1 MDSSMSCKLFIFRHS
16 QSTDNARHVFSGWRD
31 PALTAF
37 GKAQAR
43 KIGTV
48 LAKRR
53 IDVAFTSSRRRAK
66 ETLRLAL
73 GKRWGKV
80 PVVVDDRLIERSYGR
95 LQGKSKVRAAQMF
108 GEKRWQRIHRGYAT
122 NIPGGESIKMVQ
134 KRVYAFIREL
144 ERFLKVH
151 PCNVAISCHGN
162 SMRPLR
168 KYYQHLT
175 NKQMMALENPQDTDV
190 EVDLDFLPAKGRRR
204 CVTSRPTH
212 ATSEHINE
220 ERRFIM
226 SFFPGR
232 RIVKERLPGQMRK
245 KF

>member
-1 MDSSMSCKLFIFRHS
+1 MRCKVFIFRHS
-16 QSTDNARHVFSGWRD
+16 QSTDNARKIFSGWRD
-31 PALTAF
+31 PALTSF

-43 KIGTV
+43 KIGRV
-48 LAKRR
+48 LAKER
-53 IDVAFTSSRRRAK
+53 IDLAFTSSRRRAK
-66 ETLRLAL
+66 ETLRSAL

-80 PVVVDDRLIERSYGR
+80 PVIVDDRLIERSYGR
-95 LQGKSKVRAAQMF
+95 LQGKSKVRAAEMF

-122 NIPGGESIKMVQ
+122 SIPGGESIAMVE
-134 KRVYAFIREL
+134 KRVNAFIREL
-144 ERFLKVH
+144 ERFLAVH

-168 KYYQHLT
+168 KYYQKLT
-175 NKQMMALENPQDTDV
+175 NKQMMALENPQDTDI
-190 EVDLDFLPAKGRRR
+190 EVDFDTIGKK
-204 CVTSRPTH
+204 H
-212 ATSEHINE
+212 AAHDCAALHRKHIACGKTCHDP
-220 ERRFIM
+220 RILL